1 MRKQKY
7 QAVAQAIKQKSF
19 ITEQQIVEILKEK
32 LPPCRRGILLAI
44 GGVGGFAL
52 GILAGIL
59 GLIGSALNL
68 I

>member
-1 MRKQKY
+1 MSKQKY
-7 QAVAQAIKQKSF
+7 ETVARMIKSRSF
-19 ITEQQIVEILKEK
+19 ISEQQIVEILKEK

-52 GILAGIL
+52 GILAGVL